1 MAGRP
6 RTVVPAAGTSVPWP
20 LHPAATSLR
29 STAGAVLRAATAF
42 AAAVCARAFLPSVAA
57 SLAAAATSLS
67 STSPSVDHPVAAS
80 TAARSDRS
88 SLQHRSQIAAE
99 TVRIPASRG
108 SAQRVPRRR
117 TPRAAP
123 PARPQTKRTGRRR
136 RLPASMRSTS
146 SSGFGGPGRAGS
158 VLSHSQSFPFWDGV
172 AIGYA

>member
-42 AAAVCARAFLPSVAA
+42 AAAVCARAFRPSVAA

-88 SLQHRSQIAAE
+88 SLQHHSKIDAE
-99 TVRIPASRG
+99 TVRMHTGIPQIRSAGRTAEPAPRRPAS
-108 SAQRVPRRR
+108 AHANR
-117 TPRAAP
+117 TH
-123 PARPQTKRTGRRR
+123 RP
-136 RLPASMRSTS
+136 
-146 SSGFGGPGRAGS
+146 
-158 VLSHSQSFPFWDGV
+158 
-172 AIGYA
+172 